1 MSISKE
7 IERLQQAKK
16 DIGDAIVRKGG
27 SVSGTIDTYAKSV
40 MALGDVS
47 FRTAID
53 IVNKSD
59 AKNVDLTMISPK
71 NETSLDNLFY
81 KNNNLTHI
89 NASNW
94 DTSNITSLAFTF
106 ASMDNLESVDFA
118 DWDVS
123 HVTTFFGMFDASNK
137 IENIDVSKWDTSSA
151 INMGWMFNRNNL
163 KHLDVSNFNTSK
175 VTNMFAMFSGSHS
188 LTQLDISNFDT
199 SNVLD
204 FGGAFRNWAKVCEEL
219 NISGLNFTKVMSM
232 KNTFLNTAFKVI
244 RCDGLRLPNI
254 DMSNIGLNYSTELTV
269 DSIVGLLNALPQS
282 DKGYSFQI
290 GSVNITK
297 LSDEQKAI
305 ATNKGWT
312 LI

>member
-7 IERLQQAKK
+7 IERIQQAKK

-71 NETSLDNLFY
+71 NETSLNKLFNGINIVNLNVSTWDTSSITSLVQVFSGAPNIESVECAEWNVSNVTRFY
-81 KNNNLTHI
+81 ATFDGLKRLKNVNI
-89 NASNW
+89 SNW
-94 DTSNITSLAFTF
+94 DTTKS
-106 ASMDNLESVDFA
+106 
-118 DWDVS
+118 
-123 HVTTFFGMFDASNK
+123 TTFDCFFSN
-137 IENIDVSKWDTSSA
+137 
-151 INMGWMFNRNNL
+151 NNSL
-163 KHLDVSNFNTSK
+163 QQLDVSNLKTQNCSTFYSMFGACHALQQLDVSKFNMANARNTHSMFGYCVSITS
-175 VTNMFAMFSGSHS
+175 
-188 LTQLDISNFDT
+188 LDISNFDL
-199 SNVLD
+199 SNVKD
-204 FGGAFRNWAKVCEEL
+204 VDYMFRRTEKL
-219 NISGLNFTKVMSM
+219 TTLKTTYLK
-232 KNTFLNTAFKVI
+232 
-244 RCDGLRLPNI
+244 LPNI
-254 DMSNIGLNYSTELTV
+254 DMGLIGFNGSPLTV

-290 GSVNITK
+290 GSDNIAK

>member
-71 NETSLDNLFY
+71 NETSLAYLFY
-81 KNNNLTHI
+81 KNTHLTNI
-89 NASNW
+89 NVSNW
-94 DTSNITSLAFTF
+94 DTSNITSLSFAF
-106 ASMDNLESVDFA
+106 ASMNNLERVDFA
-118 DWDVS
+118 EWDVS
-123 HVTTFFGMFDASNK
+123 NVTNFFAMFDGSVNV
-137 IENIDVSKWDTSSA
+137 NTFDVSKWNTSSA
-151 INMGWMFNRNNL
+151 TNMGWMFNGNHS
-163 KHLDVSNFNTSK
+163 KYLDVSNFDTSK
-175 VTNMFAMFSGSHS
+175 VTNMYAMFSGSKL
-188 LTQLDISNFDT
+188 LTRLDISNFDT

-204 FGGAFRNWAKVCEEL
+204 FGHVFAYWDKVCEEL
-219 NISGLNFTKVMSM
+219 NISGLNLTKCTSM
-232 KNTFLNTAFKVI
+232 TDTFHRSSFIVI
-244 RCDGLRLPNI
+244 ISDGLKLPNI
-254 DMSNIGLNYSTELTV
+254 DMSNIRLDYSTKLTL

-290 GSVNITK
+290 GATNIVK

-305 ATNKGWT
+305 ATDKGWT

>member
-27 SVSGTIDTYAKSV
+27 SVNGTIDTYAKSV

-71 NETSLDNLFY
+71 NETSLNKLFF
-81 KNNNLTHI
+81 KNEKLVSIDVST
-89 NASNW
+89 W
-94 DTSNITSLAFTF
+94 DTSKVTDFTQAFSLNH
-106 ASMDNLESVDFA
+106 NLESI
-118 DWDVS
+118 DVS
-123 HVTTFFGMFDASNK
+123 NFNTGNCVNFFAMFDEGYK
-137 IENIDVSKWDTSSA
+137 IKTLDVSKWDTSSA
-151 INMGWMFNRNNL
+151 KNIDWMFCRCQSITS
-163 KHLDVSNFNTSK
+163 LDLSTWDTSK
-175 VTNMFAMFSGSHS
+175 VTSAHHLF
-188 LTQLDISNFDT
+188 LDCS
-199 SNVLD
+199 
-204 FGGAFRNWAKVCEEL
+204 AEL
-219 NISGLNFTKVMSM
+219 IDLSGLDLRQVTNMHR
-232 KNTFLNTAFKVI
+232 AFNENHKLSVI
-244 RCDGLRLPNI
+244 KCTGLKLPNI
-254 DMSNIGLNYSTELTV
+254 ELSSIGLNDSPLTV

-290 GSVNITK
+290 GSGNIAK

-305 ATNKGWT
+305 AATKGWT

>member
-71 NETSLDNLFY
+71 NETSLQYLFRR
-81 KNNNLTHI
+81 NTNLTHI

-94 DTSNITSLAFTF
+94 DTSNIISLAFAF
-106 ASMDNLESVDFA
+106 AGMENIVSVDFA
-118 DWDVS
+118 DWNVS
-123 HVTTFFGMFDASNK
+123 NVTNFYAMFDECRK
-137 IENIDVSKWDTSSA
+137 IENIDVSKWNTSSA
-151 INMGWMFNRNNL
+151 TDMAWMFNRNNL
-163 KHLDVSNFNTSK
+163 KSLDVSNFDTSK
-175 VTNMFAMFSGSHS
+175 VTNMFAMFSGSMS
-188 LTQLDISNFDT
+188 LTRLDVSNFDT

-204 FGGAFRNWAKVCEEL
+204 FGSVFSKWNNVCEEL
-219 NISGLNFTKVMSM
+219 NISGLNLTKCTSM
-232 KNTFLNTAFKVI
+232 EITFKSSNFKVI

-254 DMSNIGLNYSTELTV
+254 DMSNIGLDTSTELTV

-290 GSVNITK
+290 GSGNIAK

>member
-7 IERLQQAKK
+7 IERLQKAKK

-71 NETSLDNLFY
+71 NETSFNSLFY
-81 KNNNLTHI
+81 NNTNIVHI

-94 DTSNITSLAFTF
+94 DTSNIKSLRFAFG
-106 ASMDNLESVDFA
+106 ADSNLESVDFA

-123 HVTTFFGMFDASNK
+123 NVTTFFAMFDGCMK

-151 INMGWMFNRNNL
+151 TDMGWMFNGNNL
-163 KHLDVSNFNTSK
+163 KSLDVSNFNTSK
-175 VTNMFAMFSGSHS
+175 VTTMYAMFSGSQS
-188 LTQLDISNFDT
+188 LTQLDISNFNT

-204 FGGAFRNWAKVCEEL
+204 FGRAFAYWRGVSKEL
-219 NISGLNFTKVMSM
+219 NISGLNLSKCTSM
-232 KNTFLNTAFKVI
+232 GGIFLNSDFKVI

-254 DMSNIGLNYSTELTV
+254 DMSKIGLDYSKALTV

-290 GSVNITK
+290 GNANIAK

-305 ATNKGWT
+305 ATDKGWT

>member
-1 MSISKE
+1 MSISNE
-7 IERLQQAKK
+7 IERLQKAKK

-27 SVSGTIDTYAKSV
+27 SVSGTIDTYANSV

-71 NETSLDNLFY
+71 NETSLNGLFNKNTNLI
-81 KNNNLTHI
+81 NI

-94 DTSNITSLAFTF
+94 DTSNITSLVFTF
-106 ASMDNLESVDFA
+106 QGMPNLESVDFA

-123 HVTTFFGMFDASNK
+123 KVTNFFGMFDGSNK

-151 INMGWMFNRNNL
+151 TNMAWMFNGNNL
-163 KHLDVSNFNTSK
+163 KSLDVSNFNTSK
-175 VTNMFAMFSGSHS
+175 VTNMFAMFSGSKS
-188 LTQLDISNFDT
+188 LTQLDVSNFDT

-204 FGGAFRNWAKVCEEL
+204 FGRTFSYCSGVNKEL
-219 NISGLNFTKVMSM
+219 NISGLNLSKCTSM
-232 KNTFLNTAFKVI
+232 ELTFQSTNFKVI

-254 DMSNIGLNYSTELTV
+254 DMSNIGLHSSTALNV
-269 DSIVGLLNALPQS
+269 DSIVSLLNALPQS

-290 GSVNITK
+290 GDVNIAK
-297 LSDEQKAI
+297 LTDEQKAI
-305 ATNKGWT
+305 ATNNGWT

>member
-71 NETSLDNLFY
+71 NETSLQGLFY
-81 KNNNLTHI
+81 KNTHLTNI
-89 NASNW
+89 NVSNW
-94 DTSNITSLAFTF
+94 DTSNITSLHLTF
-106 ASMDNLESVDFA
+106 GGMTNLKRVDLSE
-118 DWDVS
+118 WNVS
-123 HVTTFFGMFDASNK
+123 NVTTFYGLFDFCSTLQT
-137 IENIDVSKWDTSSA
+137 IDVSKWDTSSA
-151 INMGWMFNRNNL
+151 TNMAWMFNDNSL
-163 KHLDVSNFNTSK
+163 KTLDVSNFNTSK
-175 VTNMFAMFSGSHS
+175 VANMFAMFSGCHS
-188 LTQLDISNFDT
+188 LTRIDVSNFNT

-204 FGGAFRNWAKVCEEL
+204 FGRAFSYWDNVCEEL
-219 NISGLNFTKVMSM
+219 NISGLNLTRVTSIDK
-232 KNTFLNTAFKVI
+232 AFWYINCKVI
-244 RCDGLRLPNI
+244 RCDGLQFPNI
-254 DMSNIGLNYSTELTV
+254 DMSKIGLKHSTALTV
-269 DSIVGLLNALPQS
+269 DSVVGLLNALPQS

-290 GSVNITK
+290 GSNNIAK

-305 ATNKGWT
+305 ATDKGWT

>member
-71 NETSLDNLFY
+71 NETSLNYLFKKNTNL
-81 KNNNLTHI
+81 I
-89 NASNW
+89 NINVSNW
-94 DTSNITSLAFTF
+94 DTSNVTSLRGAF
-106 ASMDNLESVDFA
+106 ASISNLKSVDFA

-123 HVTTFFGMFDASNK
+123 HVTVFYAMFDGSRK
-137 IENIDVSKWDTSSA
+137 IENIDVSKWNTSSA
-151 INMGWMFNRNNL
+151 INMGWMFNGNNL
-163 KHLDVSNFNTSK
+163 KSLDVSNFNTSK
-175 VTNMFAMFSGSHS
+175 VTNMYAMFAGSQS
-188 LTQLDISNFDT
+188 LTRLDISNFDT

-204 FGGAFRNWAKVCEEL
+204 FGRAFSNWSGVNKEL
-219 NISGLNFTKVMSM
+219 NISGLNLSKCTSM
-232 KNTFLNTAFKVI
+232 DGTFKSSEFKVI
-244 RCDGLRLPNI
+244 SSDGLRLPNI
-254 DMSNIGLNYSTELTV
+254 DMSNIGLNGSTELTV

-290 GSVNITK
+290 GSNNIAK

>member
-27 SVSGTIDTYAKSV
+27 SVSGTIDTYANSI

-47 FRTAID
+47 FLTAID

-59 AKNVDLTMISPK
+59 AKNVDLTMISPR
-71 NETSLDNLFY
+71 NETSLYYLFGNNTNL
-81 KNNNLTHI
+81 I
-89 NASNW
+89 NINVSNW
-94 DTSNITSLAFTF
+94 DTSNITSLRGAF
-106 ASMDNLESVDFA
+106 AEIPNLTSVDFA

-123 HVTTFFGMFDASNK
+123 NVTTFFAMFDACMK

-151 INMGWMFNRNNL
+151 INMGWMFNGNNL

-175 VTNMFAMFSGSHS
+175 VTNMFAMFASSNS

-204 FGGAFRNWAKVCEEL
+204 FGRTFSYWSGVNKEL
-219 NISGLNFTKVMSM
+219 NISGLNLSKCSSM
-232 KNTFLNTAFKVI
+232 DGTFLSSSFNVI
-244 RCDGLRLPNI
+244 RSDGLRLPNI
-254 DMSNIGLNYSTELTV
+254 DMSNIGLDYSKALTV

-290 GSVNITK
+290 GDVNIAK
-297 LSDEQKAI
+297 LTDEQKAI

>member
-71 NETSLDNLFY
+71 NETGLQYLFY
-81 KNNNLTHI
+81 KNTNLTHI

-94 DTSNITSLAFTF
+94 DTSNIKSLRFAFGDD
-106 ASMDNLESVDFA
+106 SNLVSVDFA

-123 HVTTFFGMFDASNK
+123 NVTDFHAMFDACVK
-137 IENIDVSKWDTSSA
+137 IENIDVSKWNTSSA
-151 INMGWMFNRNNL
+151 TYMSWMFNRNNL
-163 KHLDVSNFNTSK
+163 KSLDVSNFDTSK
-175 VTNMFAMFSGSHS
+175 VTNMFAMFSGSLS
-188 LTQLDISNFDT
+188 LTRLDVSNFDT

-204 FGGAFRNWAKVCEEL
+204 FGRVFSYWGNVCEEL
-219 NISGLNFTKVMSM
+219 NISGLNLTKCTSM
-232 KNTFLNTAFKVI
+232 ELTFKSGNFKVI

-254 DMSNIGLNYSTELTV
+254 DMSNIGLDSSTALTV

-290 GSVNITK
+290 GSGNIAK

>member
-59 AKNVDLTMISPK
+59 AQNVDLTMISPK
-71 NETSLDNLFY
+71 NETSLDRLFFANRKIINLDV
-81 KNNNLTHI
+81 
-89 NASNW
+89 SNW
-94 DTSNITSLAFTF
+94 DTSNVTSMYFTF
-106 ASMDNLESVDFA
+106 ESMNNLKSVKCA

-123 HVTTFFGMFDASNK
+123 NVLDFSAMFDDCYNLQTL
-137 IENIDVSKWDTSSA
+137 DVSKWNTSSA
-151 INMGWMFNRNNL
+151 TNMAYMFSGNSL
-163 KHLDVSNFNTSK
+163 THLDVSNFNTSK
-175 VTNMFAMFSGSHS
+175 VTNMNLMFSDCRS
-188 LTQLDISNFDT
+188 LTRLDISNFDT
-199 SNVLD
+199 SNVLN
-204 FGGAFRNWAKVCEEL
+204 FNSVFAGWRHLIEEL
-219 NISGLNFTKVMSM
+219 NISGLNLERCTSI
-232 KNTFLNTAFKVI
+232 KNVFNDSNFKVI
-244 RCDGLRLPNI
+244 RCDGLKLPNI
-254 DMSNIGLNYSTELTV
+254 DMSNIGLHTSTELTV

-290 GSVNITK
+290 GSVNIAK

>member
-27 SVSGTIDTYAKSV
+27 SVSGTIDTYANSI

-71 NETSLDNLFY
+71 NETSLDNLFR
-81 KNNNLTHI
+81 KNTNLTHI

-94 DTSNITSLAFTF
+94 DTSKIKSLVFSF
-106 ASMDNLESVDFA
+106 GGMKNLESVDLSG
-118 DWDVS
+118 WDVS
-123 HVTTFFGMFDASNK
+123 NVTNFYALFNESYRLKT
-137 IENIDVSKWDTSSA
+137 IDVSKWNTSSA
-151 INMGWMFNRNNL
+151 INMSWMFSGNSLNT
-163 KHLDVSNFNTSK
+163 LDVSNFNTSK
-175 VTNMFAMFSGSHS
+175 VTNMRSMFSVCKITH
-188 LTQLDISNFDT
+188 LDISNFDT

-204 FGGAFRNWAKVCEEL
+204 FGNVFGHWNNVCEEL
-219 NISGLNFTKVMSM
+219 NISSLNLTKVKSIEGPFMRSS
-232 KNTFLNTAFKVI
+232 FKVI
-244 RCDGLRLPNI
+244 RCDGLKLPNI
-254 DMSNIGLNYSTELTV
+254 DMSNIGLNDSTELAV

-290 GSVNITK
+290 GSANIAK
-297 LSDEQKAI
+297 LSDEQKEI
-305 ATNKGWT
+305 ATDKGWT

>member
-71 NETSLDNLFY
+71 NETSLSNLFK
-81 KNNNLTHI
+81 KNTNLINI

-94 DTSNITSLAFTF
+94 DTSNITSLVSTF
-106 ASMDNLESVDFA
+106 QGMTNLESVDFA

-123 HVTTFFGMFDASNK
+123 NVTDFYAMFDGSRK
-137 IENIDVSKWDTSSA
+137 IENIDVSKWNTSSA
-151 INMGWMFNRNNL
+151 KNMGWMFNGNNL
-163 KHLDVSNFNTSK
+163 QSLDVSNFNTSK
-175 VTNMFAMFSGSHS
+175 VTNMFAMFLGSQS
-188 LTQLDISNFDT
+188 LTRLDISNFDT

-204 FGGAFRNWAKVCEEL
+204 FGRAFGYWGTVCEEL
-219 NISGLNFTKVMSM
+219 NISGLNLTKVTSIEG
-232 KNTFLNTAFKVI
+232 TFMRSSFKVI
-244 RCDGLRLPNI
+244 RSDGLQLPNI
-254 DMSNIGLNYSTELTV
+254 DMSKIGLDSSTALTV

-290 GSVNITK
+290 GSDNIAK